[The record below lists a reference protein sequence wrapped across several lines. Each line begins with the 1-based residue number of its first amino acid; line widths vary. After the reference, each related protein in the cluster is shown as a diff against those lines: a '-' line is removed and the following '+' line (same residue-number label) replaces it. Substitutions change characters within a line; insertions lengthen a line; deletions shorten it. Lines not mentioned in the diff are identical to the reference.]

1 MIINLCT
8 YSLKSSPMS
17 IVTQNISKTYGSGS
31 LAVHALRPLSLTIPN
46 NIFLCLAGPS
56 GSGKST
62 LLQLLGLLDLPST
75 GSIRIND
82 TMVPNTDS
90 PIRDQLRAQHIG
102 FIFQR
107 FHLMERLRVYEN
119 IALSLRITHN
129 KTLHN
134 ETELIQEALEAVQL
148 SDKINRYP
156 KELSGGEQQRVAIAR
171 AICKKPTLLIAD
183 EPTAN
188 LDSQTSLHII
198 KLLHKLHQKQK
209 MTIVCAS
216 HDPLLIQGATHQG
229 TLLDG
234 SLEVDL

>member
-1 MIINLCT
+1 
-8 YSLKSSPMS
+8 MS
-17 IVTQNISKTYGSGS
+17 IVVQNLSKTYGSGS
-31 LAVHALRPLSLTIPN
+31 IAVQALKPLSLTIPD

-75 GSIRIND
+75 GSIQINE
-82 TMVPNTDS
+82 TLVPTTDS
-90 PIRDQLRAQHIG
+90 PIRDHLRAKHIG

-107 FHLMERLRVYEN
+107 FHLMERLRIYEN

-129 KTLHN
+129 KKISN
-134 ETELIQEALEAVQL
+134 ERELVQEALDAVQL
-148 SDKINRYP
+148 SDKIDRYP

-188 LDSQTSLHII
+188 LDSKTSQHII
-198 KLLHKLHQKQK
+198 ELLHNLHQQQK

-216 HDPLLIQGATHQG
+216 HDPILIQGATHQG
-229 TLLDG
+229 KLLDG
-234 SLEVDL
+234 SLEANL

>member
-1 MIINLCT
+1 
-8 YSLKSSPMS
+8 MS
-17 IVTQNISKTYGSGS
+17 IVIQHLSKTYGSGS
-31 LAVHALRPLSLTIPN
+31 LAVHALKPLNLTIPN
-46 NIFLCLAGPS
+46 HVFLCLAGPS

-62 LLQLLGLLDLPST
+62 FLQLLGLLDLPST
-75 GSIRIND
+75 GSVRIND
-82 TMVPNTDS
+82 IPVPSSDS

-102 FIFQR
+102 FVFQR

-129 KTLHN
+129 KILSN
-134 ETELIQEALEAVQL
+134 EKALVQEALNAVQL
-148 SDKINRYP
+148 SDKIHRYP

-188 LDSQTSLHII
+188 LDSKTSHRII
-198 KLLHKLHQKQK
+198 DLLHTLHQQQK

-216 HDPLLIQGATHQG
+216 HDPILIQGASHQG

-234 SLEVDL
+234 VLEVDL

>member
-1 MIINLCT
+1 
-8 YSLKSSPMS
+8 MS
-17 IVTQNISKTYGSGS
+17 IVLHNISKTYGSGS
-31 LAVHALRPLSLTIPN
+31 LAVQALRMLSITIPE

-75 GSIRIND
+75 GHIQIND
-82 TMVPNTDS
+82 TLVPSTDS

-102 FIFQR
+102 FVFQR
-107 FHLMERLRVYEN
+107 FHLMERLSVYEN
-119 IALSLRITHN
+119 IALSLRITHK
-129 KTLHN
+129 KTLSN
-134 ETELIQEALEAVQL
+134 EKERIQEALDAVQL
-148 SDKINRYP
+148 SDKMYRYP

-171 AICKKPTLLIAD
+171 AICKNPTLLIAD

-188 LDSQTSLHII
+188 LDSKTSHHII
-198 KLLHKLHQKQK
+198 ELLHTLHKNQQ

-216 HDPLLIQGATHQG
+216 HDPLLIEGATHKG

-234 SLEVDL
+234 ILEADL

>member
-1 MIINLCT
+1 
-8 YSLKSSPMS
+8 MS
-17 IVTQNISKTYGSGS
+17 IVIQHLSKTYGSGS
-31 LAVHALRPLSLTIPN
+31 LAVHALQPLSLAIPN

-82 TMVPNTDS
+82 ILVPNTDS
-90 PIRDQLRAQHIG
+90 PIRDQLRARHIG
-102 FIFQR
+102 FVFQR

-129 KTLHN
+129 TILSN
-134 ETELIQEALEAVQL
+134 EKALIQEALNAVQL
-148 SDKINRYP
+148 SDKIHRYP

-188 LDSQTSLHII
+188 LDSTTSHHII
-198 KLLHKLHQKQK
+198 KLLHKLHQQQK

-234 SLEVDL
+234 SLEVNL